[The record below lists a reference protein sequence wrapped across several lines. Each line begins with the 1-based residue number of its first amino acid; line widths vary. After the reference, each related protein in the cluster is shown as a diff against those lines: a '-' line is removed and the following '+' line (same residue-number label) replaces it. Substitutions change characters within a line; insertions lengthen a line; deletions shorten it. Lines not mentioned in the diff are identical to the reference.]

1 MSLINDTLKEIE
13 KIKASISELEE
24 KLAEELRQEI
34 LAVEQVN
41 QWNEPSSIIEEEP
54 MSDPIEKKLDDAEI
68 KFEDKTPPRSDLKC
82 PLCDKKVFDNRPQKK
97 SGEYKPKSP
106 DFVCSN
112 RDTCSGLKQGDY
124 GMLRKSWWLNSK
136 DLPQEWIKAVIPQAE
151 DTVVIEDKSEDHK
164 DLPF

>member
-54 MSDPIEKKLDDAEI
+54 MSDPIEKA
-68 KFEDKTPPRSDLKC
+68 
-82 PLCDKKVFDNRPQKK
+82 
-97 SGEYKPKSP
+97 G
-106 DFVCSN
+106 
-112 RDTCSGLKQGDY
+112 
-124 GMLRKSWWLNSK
+124 
-136 DLPQEWIKAVIPQAE
+136 
-151 DTVVIEDKSEDHK
+151 
-164 DLPF
+164 

>member
-112 RDTCSGLKQGDY
+112 RDTCAGLKQGD
-124 GMLRKSWWLNSK
+124 
-136 DLPQEWIKAVIPQAE
+136 
-151 DTVVIEDKSEDHK
+151 
-164 DLPF
+164 